1 MFKKVTHVF
10 NEYKILRGMLSYA
23 VLWPV
28 GSLMEQTLVE
38 KRNWQTYDWKKCL
51 RCDLNVHYILFFF
64 LHISHPIFTF
74 SLYGTLIM
82 GPTMYVW
89 VRTANVIWPRSGF
102 RYSLSKA
109 ITEQFTVD
117 PTLICTFL
125 FVMSILEQKTI
136 DEAKDEVRNKF
147 IDTYKVGAIYWPTV
161 QTINFTFVPLKNQV
175 VCTSFFSMI
184 WSAFLAYEK
193 HLKTKLKQQKNE

>member
-51 RCDLNVHYILFFF
+51 R
-64 LHISHPIFTF
+64 F